1 MTIRSTLLV
10 PTNPM
15 RRPLRKWLRIFVIA
29 AVAIIGLYVLP
40 ANVFLNSEI
49 ASRLINRKPEKLWIR
64 WEKGWTLFPGVVH
77 VKDLQ
82 IRGQDR
88 RLQWYAEL
96 KEITASID
104 LIPLLWKRFH
114 ADALQGRGLEFHL
127 RQRIH
132 LDEPPPTYADLIPPI
147 PGLTNPP
154 QPSPEEL
161 YPPSTSRSPWTLEL
175 NNIAISDVHTLWIE
189 QFRFEGNG
197 RIEGSMVH
205 TIKGPIEVPRASV
218 ELTSGNW
225 WIGDA
230 VIEEDSSLQADIRIH
245 EFVPREQKGTK
256 ALRFISGTVHHM
268 AKVKSLNFL
277 KVYFRNVPGLSID
290 GSGVLDA
297 KLHLEKGVL
306 SPGTKVGVDMTAT
319 TTNVAGYTITTE
331 GPGKVEGRV
340 ELENAKPLAKVSVT
354 LETFEL
360 ALAQAQQPFALSHH
374 LQVSGTSGE
383 LDLHDPFNDLMLIL
397 DLPDAEVP
405 DLSFFNT
412 FIPKEMGLVIRG
424 GSGRLHGRF
433 QGSPEKRAVESEIE
447 VIGQNVVTR
456 YEDFTIDADLRV
468 KANLE
473 YGLEDDDE
481 GLIVSS
487 DVPLEVSKLSLA
499 LTSGTV
505 RSQEETIAQDFTVK
519 LESTFDQYTL
529 DPHKTLDAFRFTSG
543 SVRVAGMIPS
553 LGYINN
559 YLPPET
565 GLRIRSGSGQIQVQL
580 ETASG
585 QPDATGDFALIGDA
599 VAAELGD
606 LAVAGDLKVNADIQ
620 YGLQKQDDKGLV
632 VFSEDGRLEVL
643 KASVILLSA
652 TVRDRQQTIAAD
664 LMLEAESEFNQHT
677 LDAKSLL
684 DLPRFMSASAR
695 MAGTVPDLGYLND
708 YIPRQT
714 GLRIRSGAGQIGGH
728 FKTAPRQATV
738 TGDITFA
745 TNDIAA
751 KFKDATIGGNLKA
764 QADIRYGFADTRD
777 SGLVILTEGPL
788 AIPRASVQ
796 LGSGRVLLRDGKA
809 VENLEVSVNST
820 FDHSLLHQWV
830 SRDALRALS
839 GSVNIGGRVPDLR
852 FLEAYFSKAPWLRLD
867 GAGQLNADIRVRK
880 GVLVSGSRLSVDSEE
895 IRADFL
901 DYKASGSGKVRG
913 EVVHENGKTFST
925 VTVSLNDFKF
935 ARLEYLQPYIFG
947 TGLTVTG
954 TSHKLDLT
962 DPFTDL
968 RVIVDLPE
976 SDLPN
981 FGFYN
986 AYIPPESCIFIYQG
1000 RGHISSH
1007 LDFDAP
1013 TESASGEIEFD
1024 VERVIVQFAGVTL
1037 ATDLKLRTRLKNGDI
1052 PSRTFEMEETTVE
1065 LNNAYV
1071 GTGKIGTDTTWWARL
1086 ELPKAKGQFT
1096 TPAQLDARVEMR
1108 LRDSRPVVVL
1118 LAEKKKI
1125 VRWFNKLLTVKDIE
1139 AGADFKMEGKA
1150 IEVTDLEM
1158 TGDRFEV
1165 LGELDIFSHQFAGV
1179 FYARLRDVSVAIE
1192 ITDTKKKWKLLKSR
1206 PWFEKRR
1213 QVYRAHKW
1221 FEKQGSVPREL
1232 PPEPDAVVTKTKG
1245 KKSAQTGCWQQ

>member
-1 MTIRSTLLV
+1 M
-10 PTNPM
+10 
-15 RRPLRKWLRIFVIA
+15 RKWLRIFAIA
-29 AVAIIGLYVLP
+29 AVAIIVLYVLP
-40 ANVFLNSEI
+40 ANVFLNSEM
-49 ASRLINRKPEKLWIR
+49 ASWLINRKPEKLWIQ
-64 WEKGWTLFPGVVH
+64 WEKGWTLFPGIVH
-77 VKDLQ
+77 VKGLQ

-114 ADALQGRGLEFHL
+114 VDAMQGRGLEFRL
-127 RQRIH
+127 RQRIR
-132 LDEPPPTYADLIPPI
+132 LDEPPPTYANLTPPI

-161 YPPSTSRSPWTLEL
+161 YPPSTPRSPWTLEM

-189 QFRFEGNG
+189 QFRFEGDG
-197 RIEGSMVH
+197 RIEGSMIH
-205 TIKGPIEVPRASV
+205 TIKGPLEVPRASV
-218 ELTSGNW
+218 ALTSGNW
-225 WIGDA
+225 WIGNA
-230 VIEEDSSLQADIRIH
+230 VVEEDSRLHADIRIH
-245 EFVPREQKGTK
+245 EFVPREQKGTN
-256 ALRFISGTVHHM
+256 ALRFISGTVHHV

-277 KVYFRNVPGLSID
+277 KVYFRKVPGLSID

-306 SPGTKVGVDMTAT
+306 SQGTKVGVDMTGT

-331 GPGKVEGRV
+331 GPGKLEGRV
-340 ELENAKPLAKVSVT
+340 ELENAKPLATVSVT

-360 ALAQAQQPFALSHH
+360 ARAQAQEPFALGHH

-383 LDLHDPFNDLMLIL
+383 LDLRDPFTDLTLIL
-397 DLPDAEVP
+397 DLPNAEVP

-412 FIPKEMGLVIRG
+412 FIPKEMGLTIRG
-424 GSGRLHGRF
+424 GNGRLHSRF
-433 QGSPEKRAVESEIE
+433 RGSPEKRGVKSEIE
-447 VIGQNVVTR
+447 LIGQNVVMQ
-456 YEDFTIDADLRV
+456 YEDFTIGADLRV
-468 KANLE
+468 KADLE

-481 GLIVSS
+481 GLIVFS

-505 RSQEETIAQDFTVK
+505 RKQKETIAQDLTVK
-519 LESTFDQYTL
+519 LESAFDQYTL

-543 SVRVAGMIPS
+543 SVRVTGTIPN
-553 LGYINN
+553 LRYVND

-565 GLRIRSGSGQIQVQL
+565 GLHIRSGTGQIQVQL

-599 VAAELGD
+599 VTADLGD
-606 LAVAGDLKVNADIQ
+606 FAVAGDLKVNADIQ

-632 VFSEDGRLEVL
+632 VFSEEGRLEVL
-643 KASVILLSA
+643 KASVALLSG
-652 TVRDRQQTIAAD
+652 TVRDRQRTIAAD
-664 LMLEAESEFNQHT
+664 LTLEAESEFDQYT

-695 MAGTVPDLGYLND
+695 VAGTVPDLSYLND

-728 FKTAPRQATV
+728 FNTAPRQATV
-738 TGDITFA
+738 TGDITFV

-764 QADIRYGFADTRD
+764 QADIRYGFADKRD

-788 AIPRASVQ
+788 AIPRASIQ
-796 LGSGRVLLRDGKA
+796 LRSGRVLLRDGKA

-820 FDHSLLHQWV
+820 FDHLPLHQWV
-830 SRDALRALS
+830 GRDALRALS
-839 GSVNIGGRVPDLR
+839 GSVNISSHVPDLR
-852 FLEAYFSKAPWLRLD
+852 FLEAYFSKAPWLQLD
-867 GAGQLNADIRVRK
+867 GAGQMNADVHIRK
-880 GVLVSGSRLSVDSEE
+880 GVLMAGSRLTVDSEE
-895 IRADFL
+895 IRTNFL

-913 EVVHENGKTFST
+913 QVVRENGKTFST

-954 TSHKLDLT
+954 TSQKLDLT
-962 DPFTDL
+962 NPFTDL
-968 RVIVDLPE
+968 KVSIDLPE

-986 AYIPPESCIFIYQG
+986 AYIPPESCIFIHQG
-1000 RGHISSH
+1000 HGRISSH
-1007 LDFDAP
+1007 LNFDAR
-1013 TESASGEIEFD
+1013 TESATGEIEFD
-1024 VERVIVQFAGVTL
+1024 VERVIIQFAGVTL
-1037 ATDLKLRTRLKNGDI
+1037 ATDLKVRTRLKNGDI
-1052 PSRTFEMEETTVE
+1052 PSRTFEMEGTKVE
-1065 LNNAYV
+1065 LNNAYL
-1071 GTGKIGTDTTWWARL
+1071 GSGKIGTDNTWWARL
-1086 ELPKAKGQFT
+1086 ALPKAKGQFT

-1108 LRDSRPVVVL
+1108 LRDLRPVVVF

-1150 IEVTDLEM
+1150 IEVADLEM

-1165 LGELDIFSHQFAGV
+1165 LGELDIFSRQFAGV
-1179 FYARLRDVSVAIE
+1179 FYTRLHGLSVAVE
-1192 ITDTKKKWKLLKSR
+1192 LTDTKKKWKLVNSR

-1213 QVYRAHKW
+1213 QAYQAHKW
-1221 FEKQGSVPREL
+1221 FEKQDWVPREL
-1232 PPEPDAVVTKTKG
+1232 SPEPDAVVTKNKR